1 MANEGNKH
9 ITSAGSEGSIRSRER
24 REGWRG
30 GNIKDKEGNIKQ
42 EKGKQKGTMGL
53 DSESPVFFK
62 RFQKEAH
69 QKSTLSE
76 K

>member
-1 MANEGNKH
+1 M
-9 ITSAGSEGSIRSRER
+9 ER
-24 REGWRG
+24 GD
-30 GNIKDKEGNIKQ
+30 IKDKEGNIKQ

-62 RFQKEAH
+62 CFQKEAH

-76 K
+76 RKIKYNWGRLQPDFINFKY